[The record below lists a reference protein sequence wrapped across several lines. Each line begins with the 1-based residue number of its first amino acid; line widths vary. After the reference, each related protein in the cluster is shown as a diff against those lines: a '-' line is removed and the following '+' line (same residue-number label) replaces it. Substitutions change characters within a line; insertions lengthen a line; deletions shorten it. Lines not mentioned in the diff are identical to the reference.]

1 MMIPFCRIFQIALQ
15 DVVDDENYPHWED
28 RKFCWGT
35 FLFGSRNLRRIDF
48 ANWTIFKAKN
58 NFCKNWTL
66 IKIKIS
72 MVCVHKGYELKG
84 KMVQEMVHNSS

>member
-1 MMIPFCRIFQIALQ
+1 MIPFCRIFQIALQ

-48 ANWTIFKAKN
+48 AN
-58 NFCKNWTL
+58 
-66 IKIKIS
+66 
-72 MVCVHKGYELKG
+72 
-84 KMVQEMVHNSS
+84 